1 MSAPADSV
9 PAPPTIP
16 RPDRTVTPF
25 PAARRFRLAL
35 LLCAAASLAAASP
48 AAAQSTTFR
57 GKVVYEKV
65 PAGPAGLRLDAP
77 VRTPAAG
84 VRVEVVASPS
94 RQVLGSGFTDAKGAY
109 AIPVSLRGRQAV
121 FVRALAQTE
130 NATVVRVGD
139 RMEFAMVGAT
149 ATATPG
155 RTVSTDLLATDSS
168 RIAGAFNIA
177 ATVARANAL
186 VRSAQ
191 PGVVLPRVE
200 IRWDTAYVGGTFFR
214 RSANA
219 VFVNGKRGEDSDEY
233 DDHVIAHEYGHF
245 LMSAFSSD
253 PSPGGDHGFG
263 ERLDPRLAWSEGWG
277 NFFGAAATGAS
288 HYIDTGVVR
297 GRQAVLLN
305 MDLEVD
311 APKEDVPGIWSEHSV
326 GSALWDWY
334 DAAGEEGDSVALGF
348 GPLWAAFTGLASV
361 PDAYL
366 LRYAEVLGAQTR
378 LGPLL
383 AATLQTRGIRYAVG
397 QEPRPREP
405 FPEPLAAGT
414 LVTGTVDSRSTRRSN
429 LYRSSA
435 HYGFTVSEARQV
447 TITLKILDARDEDH
461 ADLDL
466 YLFDEAGE
474 QVATSNAV
482 NGVGDGERIQ
492 QRLNPGY
499 YRVEVRS
506 WSRGGS
512 PLPAGSAHQGT
523 FSLVA
528 RY

>member
-1 MSAPADSV
+1 MSRAALPPPAD
-9 PAPPTIP
+9 P
-16 RPDRTVTPF
+16 VTRF
-25 PAARRFRLAL
+25 ATELLFRLCRNAAL
-35 LLCAAASLAAASP
+35 LFCAAASLAAARP
-48 AAAQSTTFR
+48 AAAQTTTFR
-57 GKVVYEKV
+57 GAVLYEKV
-65 PAGPAGLRLDAP
+65 PVEATGLRLDAL
-77 VRTPAAG
+77 VRKPAAG

-94 RQVLGSGFTDAKGAY
+94 RRVLGSGFTDAKGAY
-109 AIPVSLRGRQAV
+109 AIPVTLSGRQAV

-139 RMEFAMVGAT
+139 RMEFAMVAP
-149 ATATPG
+149 AAPVRPG
-155 RTVSTDLLATDSS
+155 RAVTTDLLATDSS
-168 RIAGAFNIA
+168 RVAGAFNIA
-177 ATVARANAL
+177 TTIARANAL
-186 VRSAQ
+186 VQSAQ
-191 PGVVLPRVE
+191 PGVALPKVE

-214 RSANA
+214 ESERT

-245 LMSAFSSD
+245 LMAAFSRD

-288 HYIDTGVVR
+288 RYIDTGVIR
-297 GRQAVLLN
+297 GRQGVLLE

-311 APKEDVPGIWSEHSV
+311 APKDDVAGIWSEHSV
-326 GSALWDWY
+326 GSALWDWF

-348 GPLWAAFTGLASV
+348 APLWTAFTGLARV

-366 LRYAEVLGAQTR
+366 LRFADVLGAQTR
-378 LGPLL
+378 QGRLL
-383 AATLQTRGIRYAVG
+383 AATLRTRGIPYAVG

-405 FPEPLAAGT
+405 FPEPLPAGT
-414 LVTGTVDSRSTRRSN
+414 AVTGTVDSRSTRRSN

-435 HYGFTVSEARQV
+435 HYGFTLSQARQV

-466 YLFDEAGE
+466 YLFDQAGE
-474 QVATSNAV
+474 EVGESNAV
-482 NGVGDGERIQ
+482 NGVGDTERIQ
-492 QRLNPGY
+492 QLLQPGY

-506 WSRGGS
+506 WSGGGS
-512 PLPAGSAHQGT
+512 PLRSGSAHQGT

>member
-1 MSAPADSV
+1 MTLSPAGL
-9 PAPPTIP
+9 
-16 RPDRTVTPF
+16 
-25 PAARRFRLAL
+25 RFRLRRRAAIL
-35 LLCAAASLAAASP
+35 LAVAGSIAAAGQ
-48 AAAQSTTFR
+48 AAAQSTPFR
-57 GKVVYEKV
+57 GTVLFEKV
-65 PAGPAGLRLDAP
+65 PAGPTGLRLDAP

-94 RQVLGSGFTDAKGAY
+94 RRVLGSGFTDAAGAY
-109 AIPVSLRGRQAV
+109 AIPVEMRGRQAV
-121 FVRALAQTE
+121 FVRVLAQTE
-130 NATVVRVGD
+130 NASVVRVDD
-139 RMEFAMVGAT
+139 RMEFAMVAAT

-155 RTVSTDLLATDSS
+155 RAVRTDLLATDSS

-177 ATVARANAL
+177 TTVARANRL
-186 VRSAQ
+186 VQSAQ
-191 PGVVLPRVE
+191 PGVALPKVE

-214 RSANA
+214 RSQNV
-219 VFVNGKRGEDSDEY
+219 VFINGKRGEDSDEY

-245 LMSAFSSD
+245 LMAAFSSD
-253 PSPGGDHGFG
+253 PSPGGGHGFG

-288 HYIDTGVVR
+288 NYIDTGVIN
-297 GRQAVLLN
+297 GKQAVLLN

-311 APKEDVPGIWSEHSV
+311 APRNDVPGIWSEHSV
-326 GSALWDWY
+326 GSALWDWF

-348 GPLWAAFTGLASV
+348 GPLWAAFTGLARV

-378 LGPLL
+378 LGRLL

-405 FPEPLAAGT
+405 FPEPLPAGT
-414 LVTGTVDSRSTRRSN
+414 SMTGTVDSRSTRRSN

-447 TITLKILDARDEDH
+447 TITLKIVDARDEDH

-474 QVATSNAV
+474 PVAESNAV
-482 NGVGDGERIQ
+482 NGVGDTERIQ
-492 QRLNPGY
+492 QRLQPGY
-499 YRVEVRS
+499 YRLEVRS
-506 WSRGGS
+506 WSGGGS
-512 PLPAGSAHQGT
+512 PLPNGSAHQGT
-523 FSLVA
+523 FSLLA

>member
-1 MSAPADSV
+1 VIPSPAGL
-9 PAPPTIP
+9 
-16 RPDRTVTPF
+16 
-25 PAARRFRLAL
+25 RFRFRRGAAL
-35 LLCAAASLAAASP
+35 LLCAAGSLAAAGP
-48 AAAQSTTFR
+48 AAAQSTPFR
-57 GKVVYEKV
+57 GTVLFEKV

-94 RQVLGSGFTDAKGAY
+94 RRVLGSGFTDAAGAY
-109 AIPVSLRGRQAV
+109 TIPVEIRGRQAV

-139 RMEFAMVGAT
+139 RMEFAMVAAT

-155 RTVSTDLLATDSS
+155 RAVRTDLLATDSS

-177 ATVARANAL
+177 TTIARANGL
-186 VRSAQ
+186 VKSAQ
-191 PGVVLPRVE
+191 PGVTLPKVE

-214 RSANA
+214 RSQNA

-245 LMSAFSSD
+245 LMAAFSSD

-288 HYIDTGVVR
+288 NYIDTGVIR
-297 GRQAVLLN
+297 GRQGVLLN

-311 APKEDVPGIWSEHSV
+311 APRNDVPGIWSEHSV
-326 GSALWDWY
+326 GSALWDWF

-348 GPLWAAFTGLASV
+348 GPLWAAFTGLAKV

-366 LRYAEVLGAQTR
+366 LRYADVLGAQTR
-378 LGPLL
+378 MGRLL

-397 QEPRPREP
+397 QESRPREP
-405 FPEPLAAGT
+405 FPEPLAPGSP
-414 LVTGTVDSRSTRRSN
+414 VTGTVDSRSTRRSN

-435 HYGFTVSEARQV
+435 HYGFTLAEARQV
-447 TITLKILDARDEDH
+447 TITLKIVDARDEDF

-474 QVATSNAV
+474 PVAESNAV
-482 NGVGDGERIQ
+482 NGVGGTERIQ
-492 QRLNPGY
+492 QRLQPGY

-512 PLPAGSAHQGT
+512 PLPNGSAHQGT